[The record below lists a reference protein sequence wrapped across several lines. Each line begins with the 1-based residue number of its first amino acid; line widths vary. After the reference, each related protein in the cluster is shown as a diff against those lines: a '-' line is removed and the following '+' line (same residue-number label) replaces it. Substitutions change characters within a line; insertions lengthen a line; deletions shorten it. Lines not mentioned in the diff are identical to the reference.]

1 MSLYGHAGEELSEDR
16 QEVVEAE
23 EEEEEEVIRTA
34 PSSKVFKEG
43 FLEKKGHS
51 SAFFMWPK

>member
-1 MSLYGHAGEELSEDR
+1 MCVIVITGEEPSEDQ
-16 QEVVEAE
+16 QEQVEP

>member
-1 MSLYGHAGEELSEDR
+1 MVIITGEEPSEDQ
-16 QEVVEAE
+16 QEQVEA